1 MKPIDA
7 GALKDNLTDIYGNEN
22 RLVCLKDVLDLIG
35 EQPTL
40 TQPNEALTLIR
51 MNEEL
56 PPDNER
62 VLGPVG
68 CSVGVVGQKR
78 REPLGALKPPPAGGR
93 EEMMTSK
100 KALEAAKTIVDFCE
114 QQPSCQNCIFRMFG
128 GSEWKCH
135 IEAFDLRGVL
145 SNIAAKNKNRGYI

>member
-62 VLGPVG
+62 VLVYRPCMETADTGPWDVQWG
-68 CSVGVVGQKR
+68 WSAKR
-78 REPLGALKPPPAGGR
+78 DGSHWAHLNRPPPEG
-93 EEMMTSK
+93 EK
-100 KALEAAKTIVDFCE
+100 K
-114 QQPSCQNCIFRMFG
+114 
-128 GSEWKCH
+128 
-135 IEAFDLRGVL
+135 
-145 SNIAAKNKNRGYI
+145 

>member
-62 VLGPVG
+62 VLVYRPCMETADTGPWDVQWG
-68 CSVGVVGQKR
+68 WAANRDGSHWAHLNR
-78 REPLGALKPPPAGGR
+78 HPPEG
-93 EEMMTSK
+93 EK
-100 KALEAAKTIVDFCE
+100 K
-114 QQPSCQNCIFRMFG
+114 
-128 GSEWKCH
+128 
-135 IEAFDLRGVL
+135 
-145 SNIAAKNKNRGYI
+145 

>member
-62 VLGPVG
+62 VLVYRPCMETAARGMFSG
-68 CSVGVVGQKR
+68 
-78 REPLGALKPPPAGGR
+78 GGR
-93 EEMMTSK
+93 PKETG
-100 KALEAAKTIVDFCE
+100 AIGRT
-114 QQPSCQNCIFRMFG
+114 
-128 GSEWKCH
+128 
-135 IEAFDLRGVL
+135 
-145 SNIAAKNKNRGYI
+145 

>member
-51 MNEEL
+51 INEEL

-62 VLGPVG
+62 VLVYRPCMETADTGPWDVQWG
-68 CSVGVVGQKR
+68 WSAKR
-78 REPLGALKPPPAGGR
+78 DGSHWAHLNRHPPEG
-93 EEMMTSK
+93 EK
-100 KALEAAKTIVDFCE
+100 K
-114 QQPSCQNCIFRMFG
+114 
-128 GSEWKCH
+128 
-135 IEAFDLRGVL
+135 
-145 SNIAAKNKNRGYI
+145 

>member
-62 VLGPVG
+62 VLVYRPCMETADTGPWDVQWG
-68 CSVGVVGQKR
+68 WSAKR
-78 REPLGALKPPPAGGR
+78 DGSHWAHLNRRPPEGEEEP
-93 EEMMTSK
+93 
-100 KALEAAKTIVDFCE
+100 
-114 QQPSCQNCIFRMFG
+114 
-128 GSEWKCH
+128 
-135 IEAFDLRGVL
+135 
-145 SNIAAKNKNRGYI
+145 